1 MKRVGERFLCS
12 VLTICMLAGL
22 LCTSGHAVADRSS
35 AYLDGYAASVTA
47 RSGGR
52 LIVTVDVSGV
62 GSMTKIGASTIYIY
76 ESSDGVD
83 FERVGTYHY
92 EGYPNMMGS
101 GTIYY
106 KDAITYYGTPG
117 YYYFASVYCYA
128 ENANG
133 SDERNYTTTVVRA
146 IS

>member
-1 MKRVGERFLCS
+1 MRIFKRRVFCAL
-12 VLTICMLAGL
+12 LALCMLSSIM
-22 LCTSGHAVADRSS
+22 CTTALAVSDRSS
-35 AYLDGYAASVTA
+35 AYLNSYAASVTA